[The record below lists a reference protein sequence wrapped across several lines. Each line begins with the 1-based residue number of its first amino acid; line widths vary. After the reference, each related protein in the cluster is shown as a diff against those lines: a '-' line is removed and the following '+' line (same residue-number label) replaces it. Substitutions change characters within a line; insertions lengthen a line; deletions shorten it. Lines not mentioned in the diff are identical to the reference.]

1 VRVVT
6 YNVEYALRVP
16 QAVAALRASPDLRAP
31 DLLLLQEMDAAGVE
45 TIARELS
52 LGYVYFPASIT
63 PKTGRDFGNAVLSAW
78 PIESAAK
85 LPLPHPSR
93 IIRQA
98 RAAVSARVCV
108 GGRAVR
114 VYSVHC
120 GSPFGISDG
129 QRRAQVKA
137 LLDDA
142 RRHPE
147 PAIVGGDFNSVGV
160 GRVLV
165 ADGFAW
171 PTERVGGTRG
181 RYAFDHVF
189 ARGFTAVGAGVV
201 REATEASDHRPVWA
215 TLTLAPGPG
224 VPCDAPRRDRP

>member
-1 VRVVT
+1 VVT

-16 QAVAALRASPDLRAP
+16 KAVAALRASPALRAP
-31 DLLLLQEMDAAGVE
+31 DILLLQEMDAAGVE

-52 LGYVYFPASIT
+52 LDFVYFPASIT

-93 IIRQA
+93 ILNQA

-129 QRRAQVKA
+129 QRKAQVRA
-137 LLDDA
+137 VLADA
-142 RRHPE
+142 RAHPE
-147 PAIVGGDFNSVGV
+147 PAIVGGDFNSHGV

-171 PTERVGGTRG
+171 ATERVGGTRG
-181 RYAFDHVF
+181 RFSFDHVF
-189 ARGFTAVGAGVV
+189 ARGLGVAGAGVV
-201 REATEASDHRPVWA
+201 REAAEASDHYPVWA
-215 TLTLAPGPG
+215 TFTLAPGNET
-224 VPCDAPRRDRP
+224 PCAETKN